1 MDWNKFVKAIGDYH
15 GIECDPVET
24 MEEADIQLAEL
35 YAKESPAITGKLITG
50 AEWDEY
56 QELKAKS
63 QESKPPANAD
73 MVEEL
78 EAYCKMVRKALTGG
92 IHESHVSQ
100 IEKILS
106 KYRPV
111 KANDEGVE

>member
-15 GIECDPVET
+15 GIECGQVDT
-24 MEEADIQLAEL
+24 MEEADSQLAEM
-35 YAKESPAITGKLITG
+35 YFKEL
-50 AEWDEY
+50 
-56 QELKAKS
+56 
-63 QESKPPANAD
+63 PANAD

-111 KANDEGVE
+111 KASDKGVE